1 MKSRE
6 CRDYHL
12 VFVLLLGFS
21 GCSQPFEAPT
31 EAPTR
36 THAVATDS
44 PLAIQRGQTE
54 TAQGQPGRAQ
64 PVFRDVAC
72 DAGLTAPHYN
82 AADGRYRLVETM
94 GSGVGL
100 LDYDGDGWLDIFIA
114 QGSPLP
120 CKPADDRCAAQLYR
134 NNRDGTFTDVARTA
148 GVAFEGF
155 GQGVAVGDYDG
166 DGCPDLYVSGFGHG
180 ALYHNKGNGSFDD
193 VTATAGVASPGWAT
207 SCAFADLDGDGD
219 LDLYLVHYLANTVDH
234 RGEPTVNCNALPG
247 AIGYCPPTAFPPE
260 PDALYRNNGN
270 GTFTD
275 VSQSSGIAGVAGN
288 GLGLAVADFDDD
300 GKLDIFVANDKTP
313 NLLWHNLGGL
323 KFEEVGVAWGV
334 AYNESGLLRA
344 GMGVAAGDHDGDGRA
359 DLLVTNYYEEGSTL
373 YRNAAPG
380 RLEVVTARANLL
392 VPSRSKLG
400 FGTGFFDADGDG
412 RLDLFVANG
421 HINDVRPLGIPYAM
435 ESQLFWNMGQ
445 GRFRDV
451 SKGAGP
457 YFAEPLL
464 GRGAAFGDIDCDGDI
479 DIVVTHLARC
489 PALLLNETAPRG
501 RVLRLSLVGAAPA
514 RAPIGAKVTAQVGRL
529 SLTRV
534 VAGGT
539 SYLSASDTQVLLG
552 IGPAVRADRVV
563 VRWPSGR
570 LQSLSD
576 VPAEIDLLIEEGREP
591 RPRPVAKPRKVL
603 SPPAPISSLPSSEP

>member
-1 MKSRE
+1 
-6 CRDYHL
+6 
-12 VFVLLLGFS
+12 VF
-21 GCSQPFEAPT
+21 
-31 EAPTR
+31 
-36 THAVATDS
+36 H
-44 PLAIQRGQTE
+44 
-54 TAQGQPGRAQ
+54 
-64 PVFRDVAC
+64 DVAR
-72 DAGLTAPHYN
+72 DAGLTVPHYD

-120 CKPADDRCAAQLYR
+120 REPADHRYAAQLYR

-155 GQGVAVGDYDG
+155 GQGVAIGDYDG
-166 DGCPDLYVSGFGHG
+166 DGRPDLYVSGFGHG

-219 LDLYLVHYLANTVDH
+219 LDLYVVHYLANTVNQ

-247 AIGYCPPTAFPPE
+247 TIGYCPPTAFAPE
-260 PDALYRNNGN
+260 PDALFRNNGD
-270 GTFTD
+270 GTFAD
-275 VSQSSGIAGVAGN
+275 VSQSSGIARAPGN
-288 GLGLAVADFDDD
+288 GLGLAIADFDDD

-313 NLLWHNLGGL
+313 NLLWHNLGRL
-323 KFEEVGVAWGV
+323 EFEEVGLAWGV
-334 AYNESGLLRA
+334 AFNESGLLRA
-344 GMGVAAGDHDGDGRA
+344 GMGVAAGDYDGDGRA
-359 DLLVTNYYEEGSTL
+359 DLLVTNFYEEGSTL

-380 RLEVVTARANLL
+380 RFEVATARANLL

-400 FGTGFFDADGDG
+400 FGTGFFDADADG

-421 HINDVRPLGIPYAM
+421 HINDVRPIGIPHAM
-435 ESQLFWNMGQ
+435 EPQLFWNMAQ
-445 GRFRDV
+445 GRFCDV
-451 SKGAGP
+451 STGAGAS
-457 YFAEPLL
+457 FAQLLL
-464 GRGAAFGDIDCDGDI
+464 GRGAAFGDIDCDGDT
-479 DIVVTHLARC
+479 DIIVTHLGRP

-501 RVLRLSLVGAAPA
+501 KVLKLSLVGRAPG
-514 RAPIGAKVTAQVGRL
+514 RTPIGARVTAQVGRL

-539 SYLSASDTQVLLG
+539 SYLSASDTQLLLG
-552 IGPAVRADRVV
+552 IGPAAQADRVV

-570 LQSLSD
+570 VQSLTD
-576 VPAEIDLLIEEGREP
+576 VPAEIDLLLEEGREP
-591 RPRPVAKPRKVL
+591 RPRPVASARRPGML
-603 SPPAPISSLPSSEP
+603 NPPETASSPPSSAP